1 MFSFCSDNSL
11 TEWEKV
17 RRVAG
22 GRLVVVG
29 ELVDK
34 ELAEW
39 VELVYRRLRP
49 VTSVM
54 EHQSRFCHH
63 FDPVVWE
70 AIEAE
75 LCAAGASMYFT
86 DYTATASFTNV
97 DHIRRV
103 FFSSRFV
110 NLCVHNDPIFRRYF
124 VNSSFSAV
132 SVCPDCPFTVKY
144 SYCRSSV
151 TVEFSYVV
159 TNSSEA
165 QFY

>member
-1 MFSFCSDNSL
+1 M
-11 TEWEKV
+11 
-17 RRVAG
+17 
-22 GRLVVVG
+22 
-29 ELVDK
+29 
-34 ELAEW
+34 
-39 VELVYRRLRP
+39 
-49 VTSVM
+49 
-54 EHQSRFCHH
+54 
-63 FDPVVWE
+63 WE

-110 NLCVHNDPIFRRYF
+110 NSCVHNDPIFRRYF

-132 SVCPDCPFTVKY
+132 SVCPECIVKY

>member
-1 MFSFCSDNSL
+1 MFSFCSDNTL

-54 EHQSRFCHH
+54 
-63 FDPVVWE
+63 
-70 AIEAE
+70 
-75 LCAAGASMYFT
+75 GY
-86 DYTATASFTNV
+86 
-97 DHIRRV
+97 
-103 FFSSRFV
+103 
-110 NLCVHNDPIFRRYF
+110 
-124 VNSSFSAV
+124 
-132 SVCPDCPFTVKY
+132 
-144 SYCRSSV
+144 
-151 TVEFSYVV
+151 
-159 TNSSEA
+159 
-165 QFY
+165 